1 MKKFKLM
8 LRKLLNKNLALQ
20 KLLKNIKCKVNKNVT
35 LKKLLKN
42 IKCKINK
49 NLTLKKSQ
57 KSISKNQKNLTFC
70 RHII

>member
-1 MKKFKLM
+1 M
-8 LRKLLNKNLALQ
+8 LRKSTKK
-20 KLLKNIKCKVNKNVT
+20 KLLKNIKCKVNKNLA

-49 NLTLKKSQ
+49 NLPLKKSQ
-57 KSISKNQKNLTFC
+57 KSSLKNQKNLTFC